1 MQKYRAGC
9 FLYMPCIYFSSF
21 VAQNVCCVINLCSA
35 LLSFFDLI
43 NAEAPVRCT
52 KAHNRAKWLFNRRL
66 RRISSS
72 SGQYFCLVFCKF
84 DLHISVGDQLSR
96 RICVTVKVKVK
107 QSHYRPGQA
116 LRVPGGWGSRNT
128 KQAAHEG
135 GKVVSPT
142 HRPPLHPGNISVTH
156 FC

>member
-1 MQKYRAGC
+1 MLCYK
-9 FLYMPCIYFSSF
+9 LEFS
-21 VAQNVCCVINLCSA
+21 IT
-35 LLSFFDLI
+35 SFFDHI
-43 NAEAPVRCT
+43 NAGAPVRCT
-52 KAHNRAKWLFNRRL
+52 NAHNRAKWLYSRRL
-66 RRISSS
+66 RRISPS

-84 DLHISVGDQLSR
+84 ELHISVGDQLSR

-116 LRVPGGWGSRNT
+116 LRVPGGWGSQIAR
-128 KQAAHEG
+128 QAAHEG

-142 HRPPLHPGNISVTH
+142 HRPPLHPENISGTH